1 MSDNI
6 LYPPLTYN
14 TPILC
19 EYDKVISQF
28 NSLITNVNTA
38 MPCKVVAIEKQ
49 EQRGVNIVGFV
60 DIQLMIEQT
69 NGQKKGNETAIIC
82 NVPYIRIQGG
92 TNAVIIDPEI
102 NDLGVAIFA
111 SRDITNFKEA
121 RRQTPPATWRKFS
134 ISDAIYIGGI
144 RNQKPV
150 QYIHFR
156 NDGIEVYSPKRV
168 HITTPTVLIDSDNT
182 TINTSENTT
191 INANNTTINTSAKTT
206 INANSSCEITTPTVL
221 INSDNTTINTSAKT
235 TINANGG
242 CEINAETTNNGNV
255 QINGNTKISG
265 NLLVGGIIGQTGE
278 AGGGGN
284 VSLIGPVN
292 VINDLHAEGIS
303 VAHHTHTCPDGGT
316 SEPH

>member
-1 MSDNI
+1 MSDKI

-82 NVPYIRIQGG
+82 NVPYVRIQGG

-156 NDGIEVYSPKRV
+156 NDGIEIYSPKRV
-168 HITTPTVLIDSDNT
+168 HITTPTVLID
-182 TINTSENTT
+182 
-191 INANNTTINTSAKTT
+191 
-206 INANSSCEITTPTVL
+206 
-221 INSDNTTINTSAKT
+221 SDNTTINTSAKT

-255 QINGNTKISG
+255 KINGNTKISG

-278 AGGGGN
+278 GGGGGN

-292 VINDLHAEGIS
+292 VVNDLHAEGIS

>member
-14 TPILC
+14 SPILC

-82 NVPYIRIQGG
+82 NVPYVRIQGG

-156 NDGIEVYSPKRV
+156 NDGIEIYSPKRV
-168 HITTPTVLIDSDNT
+168 HITTPTVLID
-182 TINTSENTT
+182 
-191 INANNTTINTSAKTT
+191 
-206 INANSSCEITTPTVL
+206 
-221 INSDNTTINTSAKT
+221 SDNTTINTSAKT

-303 VAHHTHTCPDGGT
+303 VAHHTHTCPDGET

>member
-1 MSDNI
+1 MSDKI

-14 TPILC
+14 SPILC

-156 NDGIEVYSPKRV
+156 NDGIEIYSPKRV
-168 HITTPTVLIDSDNT
+168 HITTPTVLID
-182 TINTSENTT
+182 
-191 INANNTTINTSAKTT
+191 
-206 INANSSCEITTPTVL
+206 
-221 INSDNTTINTSAKT
+221 SDNTTINTSAKT

-255 QINGNTKISG
+255 KINGNTKISG

-278 AGGGGN
+278 GGGGN

-292 VINDLHAEGIS
+292 VVNDLHAEGIS

>member
-1 MSDNI
+1 MSDKI

-102 NDLGVAIFA
+102 NDLGVAIFS

-156 NDGIEVYSPKRV
+156 NDGIEIYSPKRV
-168 HITTPTVLIDSDNT
+168 HITTPTVLID
-182 TINTSENTT
+182 
-191 INANNTTINTSAKTT
+191 
-206 INANSSCEITTPTVL
+206 
-221 INSDNTTINTSAKT
+221 SDNTTINTSAKT

-292 VINDLHAEGIS
+292 VVNDLHAEGIS

>member
-1 MSDNI
+1 MSDKI

-38 MPCKVVAIEKQ
+38 IPCKVVAIEKQ

-69 NGQKKGNETAIIC
+69 NGQKKGNETAIVC
-82 NVPYIRIQGG
+82 NVPYVRIQGG

-156 NDGIEVYSPKRV
+156 NDGIEIYSPKRV
-168 HITTPTVLIDSDNT
+168 HITTPTVLID
-182 TINTSENTT
+182 
-191 INANNTTINTSAKTT
+191 
-206 INANSSCEITTPTVL
+206 
-221 INSDNTTINTSAKT
+221 SDNTTINTSAKT

>member
-1 MSDNI
+1 MSDKI

-82 NVPYIRIQGG
+82 NVPYVRIQGG

-156 NDGIEVYSPKRV
+156 NDGIEIYSPKRV
-168 HITTPTVLIDSDNT
+168 HITTPTVLID
-182 TINTSENTT
+182 
-191 INANNTTINTSAKTT
+191 
-206 INANSSCEITTPTVL
+206 
-221 INSDNTTINTSAKT
+221 SDNTTINTSAKT

-255 QINGNTKISG
+255 KINGNTKISG

-292 VINDLHAEGIS
+292 VVNDLHAKGIS
-303 VAHHTHTCPDGGT
+303 VAHHTHTCPDGET

>member
-1 MSDNI
+1 MSDKI

-102 NDLGVAIFA
+102 NDLGVAIFS

-156 NDGIEVYSPKRV
+156 NDGIEIYSPKRV
-168 HITTPTVLIDSDNT
+168 HITTPTVLID
-182 TINTSENTT
+182 
-191 INANNTTINTSAKTT
+191 
-206 INANSSCEITTPTVL
+206 
-221 INSDNTTINTSAKT
+221 SDNTTINTSAKT

-255 QINGNTKISG
+255 KINGNTKISG

-292 VINDLHAEGIS
+292 VVNDLHAEGIS

>member
-38 MPCKVVAIEKQ
+38 IPCKVVAIEKQ

-69 NGQKKGNETAIIC
+69 NGQKKGNETAIVC
-82 NVPYIRIQGG
+82 NVPYVRIQGG

-156 NDGIEVYSPKRV
+156 NDGIEIYSPKRV
-168 HITTPTVLIDSDNT
+168 HITTPTVLID
-182 TINTSENTT
+182 
-191 INANNTTINTSAKTT
+191 
-206 INANSSCEITTPTVL
+206 
-221 INSDNTTINTSAKT
+221 SDNTTINTSAKT

>member
-14 TPILC
+14 SPILC

-69 NGQKKGNETAIIC
+69 NGQKKGNETAIVC

-156 NDGIEVYSPKRV
+156 NDGIEIYSPKRV
-168 HITTPTVLIDSDNT
+168 HITTPTVLID
-182 TINTSENTT
+182 
-191 INANNTTINTSAKTT
+191 
-206 INANSSCEITTPTVL
+206 
-221 INSDNTTINTSAKT
+221 SDNTTINTSAKT

-255 QINGNTKISG
+255 LINGNTKISG

-292 VINDLHAEGIS
+292 VVNDLHAEGIS

>member
-14 TPILC
+14 SPILC

-69 NGQKKGNETAIIC
+69 NGQKKGNETAIVC

-102 NDLGVAIFA
+102 NDLGVAIFS

-156 NDGIEVYSPKRV
+156 NDGIEIYSPKRV
-168 HITTPTVLIDSDNT
+168 HITTPTVLID
-182 TINTSENTT
+182 
-191 INANNTTINTSAKTT
+191 
-206 INANSSCEITTPTVL
+206 
-221 INSDNTTINTSAKT
+221 SDNTTINTSAKT

-255 QINGNTKISG
+255 LINGNTKISG

-292 VINDLHAEGIS
+292 VVNDLHAEGIS

>member
-1 MSDNI
+1 MSDKI

-14 TPILC
+14 SPILC

-156 NDGIEVYSPKRV
+156 NDGIEIYSPKRV
-168 HITTPTVLIDSDNT
+168 HITTPTVLID
-182 TINTSENTT
+182 
-191 INANNTTINTSAKTT
+191 
-206 INANSSCEITTPTVL
+206 
-221 INSDNTTINTSAKT
+221 SDNTTINTSAKT

-255 QINGNTKISG
+255 KINGNTKISG

-278 AGGGGN
+278 GGGGGT

-292 VINDLHAEGIS
+292 VVNDLHAEGIS
-303 VAHHTHTCPDGGT
+303 VAHHTHTCPDGET

>member
-1 MSDNI
+1 MSDKI

-102 NDLGVAIFA
+102 NDLGVAIFS

-156 NDGIEVYSPKRV
+156 NDGIEIYSPKRV
-168 HITTPTVLIDSDNT
+168 HITTPTVLID
-182 TINTSENTT
+182 
-191 INANNTTINTSAKTT
+191 
-206 INANSSCEITTPTVL
+206 
-221 INSDNTTINTSAKT
+221 SDNTTINTSAKT

-255 QINGNTKISG
+255 KINGNTKISG
-265 NLLVGGIIGQTGE
+265 DLLVGGIIGQTGE
-278 AGGGGN
+278 GGGGGN

>member
-1 MSDNI
+1 MSDKI

-14 TPILC
+14 SPILC

-38 MPCKVVAIEKQ
+38 IPCKVVAIEKQ

-82 NVPYIRIQGG
+82 NVPYVRIQGG

-156 NDGIEVYSPKRV
+156 NDGIEIYSPKRV
-168 HITTPTVLIDSDNT
+168 HITTPTVLID
-182 TINTSENTT
+182 
-191 INANNTTINTSAKTT
+191 
-206 INANSSCEITTPTVL
+206 
-221 INSDNTTINTSAKT
+221 SDNTTINTSAKT

-255 QINGNTKISG
+255 LINGNTKISG

-292 VINDLHAEGIS
+292 VVNDLHAEGIS

>member
-38 MPCKVVAIEKQ
+38 IPCKVVAIEKQ

-134 ISDAIYIGGI
+134 ISDAIYIGVI

-156 NDGIEVYSPKRV
+156 NDGIEIYSPKRV
-168 HITTPTVLIDSDNT
+168 HITTPTVLID
-182 TINTSENTT
+182 
-191 INANNTTINTSAKTT
+191 
-206 INANSSCEITTPTVL
+206 
-221 INSDNTTINTSAKT
+221 SDNTTINTSAKT

-292 VINDLHAEGIS
+292 VVNDLHAEGIS

>member
-38 MPCKVVAIEKQ
+38 IPCKVVAIEKQ

-69 NGQKKGNETAIIC
+69 NGQKKGNETAIVC

-156 NDGIEVYSPKRV
+156 NDGIEIYSPKRV
-168 HITTPTVLIDSDNT
+168 HITTPTVLID
-182 TINTSENTT
+182 
-191 INANNTTINTSAKTT
+191 
-206 INANSSCEITTPTVL
+206 
-221 INSDNTTINTSAKT
+221 SDNTTINTSAKT

-255 QINGNTKISG
+255 LINGNTKISG

-292 VINDLHAEGIS
+292 VVNDLHAEGIS

>member
-14 TPILC
+14 SPILC

-156 NDGIEVYSPKRV
+156 NDGIEIYSPKRV
-168 HITTPTVLIDSDNT
+168 HITTPTVLID
-182 TINTSENTT
+182 
-191 INANNTTINTSAKTT
+191 
-206 INANSSCEITTPTVL
+206 
-221 INSDNTTINTSAKT
+221 SDNTTINTSAKT

-255 QINGNTKISG
+255 KINGNTKISG

-278 AGGGGN
+278 GGGGGT

-292 VINDLHAEGIS
+292 VVNDLHAEGIS

>member
-156 NDGIEVYSPKRV
+156 NDGIEIYSPKRV
-168 HITTPTVLIDSDNT
+168 HITTPTVLID
-182 TINTSENTT
+182 
-191 INANNTTINTSAKTT
+191 
-206 INANSSCEITTPTVL
+206 
-221 INSDNTTINTSAKT
+221 SDNTTINTSAKT

-292 VINDLHAEGIS
+292 VVNDLHAEGIS

>member
-1 MSDNI
+1 MSDKI

-14 TPILC
+14 SPILC

-156 NDGIEVYSPKRV
+156 NDGIEIYSPKRV
-168 HITTPTVLIDSDNT
+168 HITTPTVLID
-182 TINTSENTT
+182 
-191 INANNTTINTSAKTT
+191 
-206 INANSSCEITTPTVL
+206 
-221 INSDNTTINTSAKT
+221 SDNTTINTSAKT

-255 QINGNTKISG
+255 LINGNTKISG

>member
-1 MSDNI
+1 MSDKI

-14 TPILC
+14 SPILC

-49 EQRGVNIVGFV
+49 EQRGVNIVGVV

-82 NVPYIRIQGG
+82 NVPYVRIQGG

-156 NDGIEVYSPKRV
+156 NDGIEIYSPKRV
-168 HITTPTVLIDSDNT
+168 HITTPTVLID
-182 TINTSENTT
+182 
-191 INANNTTINTSAKTT
+191 
-206 INANSSCEITTPTVL
+206 
-221 INSDNTTINTSAKT
+221 SDNTTINTSAKT

-255 QINGNTKISG
+255 LINGNTKISG

>member
-14 TPILC
+14 SPILC

-102 NDLGVAIFA
+102 NDLGVAIFS

-156 NDGIEVYSPKRV
+156 NDGIEIYSPNRV
-168 HITTPTVLIDSDNT
+168 HITTPTVLID
-182 TINTSENTT
+182 
-191 INANNTTINTSAKTT
+191 
-206 INANSSCEITTPTVL
+206 
-221 INSDNTTINTSAKT
+221 SDNTTINTSAKT

-265 NLLVGGIIGQTGE
+265 DLLVGGIIGQTGE
-278 AGGGGN
+278 GGGGGS

>member
-1 MSDNI
+1 MSDKI

-14 TPILC
+14 SPILC

-28 NSLITNVNTA
+28 NSLITNINTA
-38 MPCKVVAIEKQ
+38 IPCKVVAIEKQ

-82 NVPYIRIQGG
+82 NVPYVRIQGG

-156 NDGIEVYSPKRV
+156 NDGIEIYSPKRV
-168 HITTPTVLIDSDNT
+168 HITTPTVLID
-182 TINTSENTT
+182 
-191 INANNTTINTSAKTT
+191 
-206 INANSSCEITTPTVL
+206 
-221 INSDNTTINTSAKT
+221 SDNTTINTSAKT

-255 QINGNTKISG
+255 LINGNTKISG

-292 VINDLHAEGIS
+292 VVNDLHAEGIS